1 MRVGILTGGGDC
13 PGLNPAIR
21 GATLRLIRD
30 GHTPI
35 GIQQGWKGLIEG
47 NTVPLTEERVD
58 EIIREGGTILGTSRT
73 NPFKHEHDLQRLLE
87 NFHALRLD
95 ALIAIGGED
104 TLGLANRLYHEH
116 HIPVV
121 GVPKTMDNDLGG
133 TDFTFGFDSA
143 VSVAI
148 DAMDRLRDTAKSHAR
163 VIVLEVMGRHAG
175 WVALY
180 AGIGGGADWI
190 LIPEVEPD
198 LDAMCDYLLRLY
210 QHGKRYALVVVS
222 EGVLLP
228 TDDLSALPLDEFG
241 HPILR
246 ERGVGARIAR
256 IIAEKTGLETRD
268 AVIGHIQRG
277 GAPTAFDR
285 MLATRLGL
293 KAAELVSQEYF
304 GMMTALKGQ
313 EIIAVPLEEALREPK
328 RVPYE
333 VYEEA
338 RQIFQRFLPTAI
350 AQRNAVV
357 ESQLP

>member
-35 GIQQGWKGLIEG
+35 GIQHGWKGLIEG
-47 NTVPLTEERVD
+47 MTVPLTEERVD

-73 NPFKHEHDLQRLLE
+73 NPFKNEADLQRLLD
-87 NFHALRLD
+87 NFHSLNLD
-95 ALIAIGGED
+95 ALIVIGGED
-104 TLGLANRLYHEH
+104 TLGVALRLYREH
-116 HIPVV
+116 QIRLV

-133 TDFTFGFDSA
+133 TDYTFGFDSA

-190 LIPEVEPD
+190 LIPEVPPD
-198 LDAMCDYLLRLY
+198 IDAMCDYLLRLY
-210 QHGKRYALVVVS
+210 QQGKRYALVVVS

-228 TDDLSALPLDEFG
+228 SDDLNALPLDEFG

-256 IIAEKTGLETRD
+256 IIAERTGLETRD

-293 KAAELVSQEYF
+293 KAAELISRGEF
-304 GMMTALKGQ
+304 GVMTALHGQ
-313 EIIAVPLEEALREPK
+313 EIVAVPLEEALRKPK
-328 RVPYE
+328 LVPYE
-333 VYEEA
+333 LYEEA
-338 RQIFQRFLPTAI
+338 RQIFQRLSLQP
-350 AQRNAVV
+350 QRSGA
-357 ESQLP
+357 S